1 MNISLNAKVNCSD
14 GPFGY
19 LDHIILKS
27 INEEITHLVIC
38 DRNDRDLKY
47 LVPIEFV
54 SKSNHKLIQLDCTED
69 ELRSMPKFTKEEY
82 IPRSV
87 FTFQIKPYLV
97 TPHAVLPGPFIPI
110 EVEQIPAG
118 ELAVKKGAV
127 VEAIDGPV
135 GFIDEFLVD
144 TSNNSPSHITLR
156 QGHLWGQKDVT
167 LPIEVL
173 DRIEED
179 TVYLKISKKDIEA
192 LPTVPI
198 HRFWIKKHS
207 E

>member
-27 INEEITHLVIC
+27 ISEEITHLVIC

-54 SKSNHKLIQLDCTED
+54 AKSTHKLIQLNCTKD
-69 ELRSMPKFTKEEY
+69 ELTSMPKFTKEEY

-87 FTFQIKPYLV
+87 FTFRIKPYLV
-97 TPHAVLPGPFIPI
+97 TPHAVLPGRFIPI

-118 ELAVKKGAV
+118 EFAVKKGAV
-127 VEAIDGPV
+127 VEALDGPV
-135 GFIDEFLVD
+135 GYIDEFLVD

-156 QGHLWGQKDVT
+156 QGHLWGQNDVT
-167 LPIEVL
+167 LPIEVIE
-173 DRIEED
+173 RIEED
-179 TVYLKISKKDIEA
+179 TVYLNISKQDIEA

-207 E
+207 D